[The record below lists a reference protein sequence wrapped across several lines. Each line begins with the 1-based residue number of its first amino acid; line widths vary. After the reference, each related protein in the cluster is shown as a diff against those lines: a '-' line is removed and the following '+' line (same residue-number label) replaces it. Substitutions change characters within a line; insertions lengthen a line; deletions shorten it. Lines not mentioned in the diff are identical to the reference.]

1 MLLNIGSRDVVTLE
15 MNKKML
21 LAGMILLVVSLVWYF
36 YTCFILDSAKWGVMD
51 GVIAW
56 FHQHVI
62 QYIRSGGDLTVDAHL
77 RFVSPRNLLY
87 SPILVDRIVAA
98 INMVPGYWTLIAGTL
113 FVVMV
118 FLVSIYVFRNG
129 ITAGLAAIL
138 FATTPGFV
146 YWFKYNNYGDY
157 TLQFLWL
164 IAILVIGVGIKHNNK
179 IIMILGSIVGGLL
192 WVLWSGGWVT
202 LLVYAGFLSLLIYTG
217 KIKPTH
223 LVPAVSMLIISPLF
237 NIISQT
243 YFITFYH
250 VLGYTAL
257 AIMTIVS
264 FIEYRIIT
272 TSGPLSRVS
281 WRLIGIVAGAALTVA
296 VSLVVNQYGNLVNY
310 PAFIKPY
317 ELPLDLGV
325 LGVLSLL
332 AFIVLLRGRILGN
345 LEASFTIYALFAG
358 FIIGLL
364 GGFVDH
370 TMPVFTVASIAPLV
384 AYSIYII
391 ASFTLRHTERL
402 KSAGVKAAYIIGVL
416 WILVGSVV
424 AGALPSYMM
433 INEPPRIYYGD
444 LTKSLIGNAT
454 ITNSP
459 LIQALDFIKENTT
472 GDTLVICYW
481 GYSYWVVGYISNA
494 YTIADPDGTLYGK
507 RLISWFFM
515 SDEYTA
521 INLIKQIIGNRKDV
535 NVYVVVAEALSIEK
549 TMGASSLKLAY
560 IGRVIPG
567 PRTATGEQPLYYQ
580 PVGDIARIP
589 TYISGTGKTLAFYLD
604 TYRVRSVFEVPL
616 AWNNVTEQ
624 TMVVR
629 LILNAIK
636 ALGYQPINGV
646 LSEQPITNIPGL
658 KFFKLEKV
666 FIEPLYNVTAGFRSF
681 QISYMVA
688 VYKAE
693 LP

>member
-21 LAGMILLVVSLVWYF
+21 LAGVILLVISLVWYF
-36 YTCFILDSAKWGVMD
+36 YICFVLDSAKWSVMD

-98 INMVPGYWTLIAGTL
+98 TNMVPGYWTLIAGTL
-113 FVVMV
+113 FIVMV
-118 FLVSIYVFRNG
+118 FLISIYVFRNG

-138 FATTPGFV
+138 FATTPSFV

-164 IAILVIGVGIKHNNK
+164 ITILVIGIGIKRNNK
-179 IIMILGSIVGGLL
+179 IITVLGSIIGGLL
-192 WVLWSGGWVT
+192 WILWSGGWVT
-202 LLVYAGFLSLLIYTG
+202 MLVYAGFLSLLIYAG
-217 KIKPTH
+217 RIKPAH
-223 LVPAVSMLIISPLF
+223 LVPAISLLVISPLL
-237 NIISQT
+237 NIVTQT

-250 VLGYTAL
+250 VLGYVAL

-264 FIEYRIIT
+264 FIEYRTIRA
-272 TSGPLSRVS
+272 SGPLTRVS
-281 WRLIGIVAGAALTVA
+281 WRLIGVVAGAALMVA
-296 VSLVVNQYGNLVNY
+296 VSLVANQCYNLVNY

-317 ELPLDLGV
+317 ELPLDLGI

-332 AFIVLLRGRILGN
+332 AFIVLLRGRILGD
-345 LEASFTIYALFAG
+345 LEASFTVYALFAG
-358 FIIGLL
+358 FIIGLIS
-364 GGFVDH
+364 GFADH

-384 AYSIYII
+384 AYSIYTI
-391 ASFTLRHTERL
+391 ASFTFRHTERL
-402 KSAGVKAAYIIGVL
+402 KSVGIKIAYILGIS
-416 WILVGSVV
+416 WILIGSIM
-424 AGALPSYMM
+424 AGALPSYAM

-444 LTKSLIGNAT
+444 LTKNLIGNAT
-454 ITNSP
+454 ITNPP
-459 LIQALDFIKENTT
+459 LVRALDFIRENTT
-472 GDTLVICYW
+472 GNTLIICYW
-481 GYSYWVVGYISNA
+481 GYSYWVVGYIGNA

-521 INLIKQIIGNRKDV
+521 INLIKQIVGNTKDV
-535 NVYVVVAEALSIEK
+535 NVYVLVAEAISIEK

-567 PRTATGEQPLYYQ
+567 PRTTTGEQTLYYQ

-589 TYISGTGKTLAFYLD
+589 TYISGTGKALAFYLD
-604 TYRVRSVFEVPL
+604 TYRVRSLFEAPL

-646 LSEQPITNIPGL
+646 LSERPITNIPGL
-658 KFFKLEKV
+658 KFFKLEKA
-666 FIEPLYNVTAGFRSF
+666 FLEPLYNVTAGFRSF
-681 QISYMVA
+681 QVSYMVA